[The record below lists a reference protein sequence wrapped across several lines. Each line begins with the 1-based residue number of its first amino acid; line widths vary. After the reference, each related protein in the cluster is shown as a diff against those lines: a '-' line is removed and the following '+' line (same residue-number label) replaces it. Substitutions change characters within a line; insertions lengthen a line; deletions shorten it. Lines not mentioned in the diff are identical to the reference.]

1 MPTTP
6 EALLAIA
13 CVLGTLV
20 LIARGRVPTDLAMAA
35 GVAGLVLTGVLEP
48 AEAFAGLASP
58 SILTIALLLVVSQGV
73 IGTGLVQWLAPILF
87 GRARTTTVA
96 QARLMLPAAALS
108 GFINNTPLVAMAIP
122 VVEDFSRRTRVA
134 PGKLFLPL
142 AYAAS
147 LGGLCTL
154 IGTSTNLVVNEL
166 WVSSGHEPFG
176 LFDLLPYGGP
186 VALVGIAFILVTS
199 RWLLPTGGRTELS
212 SANPRTYTVE
222 MRVTGAP
229 IAGSSVEA
237 ASLRGLEGLYLSSI
251 ARGDETIAPV
261 EPSTLLLEGD
271 RLFFIGDVRSVVS
284 LQRMRGLGSADGQ
297 AAKLCRDATRRFL
310 VEAVVSDTSPLLG
323 RTIRE
328 ARFRNAYGA
337 VVIAVSRNG
346 ARIENVKVGSIRV
359 REGDVLLLETG
370 EAFMEA
376 HAGSRDFLLVRRIE
390 DSAPVRFD
398 RAPIAAAILAGVI
411 LVATLR
417 PFGFG
422 MFHAALAGAALMLA
436 TRCSTG
442 VEARRALNARL
453 VFVIAGALALGTA
466 LAKTGVAAALAD
478 WMTRLSGGSPLATLV
493 ALYATTYILTKLLTN
508 ATAAALVFPVAIAA
522 AETAGLDARQAA
534 LVVMIG
540 ASASFATPIG
550 YQTNLMVQAPGG
562 YRFGDYL
569 RIGVPLAV
577 VVGACAVA
585 TIHFLSP

>member
-1 MPTTP
+1 MPFGP
-6 EALLAIA
+6 DGLLAIA
-13 CVLGTLV
+13 CVLGTLTLV
-20 LIARGRVPTDLAMAA
+20 ARGRVPTDLAMAA
-35 GVAGLVLTGVLEP
+35 GVAALVLTGVLEP
-48 AEAFAGLASP
+48 AEAFRGLSSP

-87 GRARTTTVA
+87 GSARTTAAA
-96 QARLMLPAAALS
+96 QARLMLPSAAIS

-122 VVEDFSRRTRVA
+122 VVEEFSRRTRIP

-154 IGTSTNLVVNEL
+154 IGTSTNLVVDEL
-166 WVSSGHEPFG
+166 WTSGGHEPFR

-186 VALVGIAFILVTS
+186 AALAGIGFILVAS
-199 RWLLPTGGRTELS
+199 PWLLPARGREALAS
-212 SANPRTYTVE
+212 SDPRTYAVE
-222 MRVTGAP
+222 MLVTGAP
-229 IAGSSVEA
+229 VAGSTVEG
-237 ASLRGLEGLYLSSI
+237 ASLRGLEGLFLSSLV
-251 ARGDETIAPV
+251 RGDETIAPV
-261 EPSTLLLEGD
+261 EPSTRLLEGD
-271 RLFFIGDVRSVVS
+271 RLFFVGDVRSVVS
-284 LQRMRGLGSADGQ
+284 LQRMRGLGSPDGQ
-297 AAKLCRDATRRFL
+297 AAKLGRDVTRRFL

-328 ARFRNAYGA
+328 SRFRNAYGA

-390 DSAPVRFD
+390 DSSPVRFA
-398 RAPIAAAILAGVI
+398 RAPVAAAILAGVV

-422 MFHAALAGAALMLA
+422 MFHASLAGAALMVA
-436 TRCSTG
+436 TRCCTG
-442 VEARRALNARL
+442 VEARKALNARL
-453 VFVIAGALALGTA
+453 LFVIAGALALGAA
-466 LAKTGVAAALAD
+466 LAKTGVAEALAAG
-478 WMTRLSGGSPLATLV
+478 MVRLSDGRPLATLAV
-493 ALYATTYILTKLLTN
+493 LYATTFVLTELLTN
-508 ATAAALVFPVAIAA
+508 ATAAALVFPVAMSAA
-522 AETAGLDARQAA
+522 PAAGLDPRQAA

-550 YQTNLMVQAPGG
+550 YQTNLMVQQPGG
-562 YRFGDYL
+562 YRFADYL
-569 RIGVPLAV
+569 RLGLPLAF
-577 VVGACAVA
+577 VVGVVSVAC
-585 TIHFLSP
+585 IHLLAP